1 MYTFTAP
8 ISVFV
13 DEVQARAD
21 RLVIDETGLSG
32 LFERLDDVRP
42 PDIGVTNGTASLPS
56 SDLPL
61 RLDRYGLRL
70 ESAKAM
76 VDVIVIDYAEKPSE
90 N

>member
-1 MYTFTAP
+1 M
-8 ISVFV
+8 
-13 DEVQARAD
+13 
-21 RLVIDETGLSG
+21 VIDETGQSG
-32 LFERLDDVRP
+32 LFESLTTDDVRP

-76 VDVIVIDYAEKPSE
+76 VDVIVIDHAEKPSE